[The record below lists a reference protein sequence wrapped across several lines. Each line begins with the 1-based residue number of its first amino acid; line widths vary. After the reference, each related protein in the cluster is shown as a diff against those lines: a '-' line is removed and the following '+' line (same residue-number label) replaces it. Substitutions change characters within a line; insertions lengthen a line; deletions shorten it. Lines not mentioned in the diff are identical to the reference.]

1 VTRVIGHRGAGGLWP
16 ENSLGGFRNVI
27 TLAVDAVEFDVQL
40 VDSGELLVIHDATI
54 ERTTEGTGA
63 VRDLSQEKRARL
75 RLKGCDETIPTF
87 GEVLDVLAQA
97 EETQLHVEIKDP
109 LDRLCSGVVE
119 KIVAEIDRHGLRGR
133 CHLSSFDLLVLEV
146 CRSVASD
153 IPRIVSLNAASANRL
168 GGLESFLSRA
178 SDLVEVVAVYH
189 GYLEANWDA
198 ITAVLSADR
207 LGVWTL
213 NDEALIGTW
222 LDRGVGHITS
232 DRPDLGARAPRRTAR
247 SASCHREL
255 LKLESHGSCLRV
267 LTRCRTVK
275 TLYIG
280 RIQRPWDGLRLAAP

>member
-40 VDSGELLVIHDATI
+40 VDSGALLVIHDATI

-63 VRDLSQEKRARL
+63 VRDLSPEKRARL

-87 GEVLDVLAQA
+87 GEVLDVLAPA
-97 EETQLHVEIKDP
+97 EEKQLHVEIKDP
-109 LDRLCSGVVE
+109 GDRLCSGVVE
-119 KIVAEIDRHGLRGR
+119 KIVAEIDHHGLRGR

-153 IPRIVSLNAASANRL
+153 IPRLVSLNAASANRL

-189 GYLEANWDA
+189 EYLEANWDA

-207 LGVWTL
+207 LDVWTL
-213 NDEALIGTW
+213 NDEALIRTW

-232 DRPDLGARAPRRTAR
+232 DRPDLVLA
-247 SASCHREL
+247 
-255 LKLESHGSCLRV
+255 LRDEPPGP
-267 LTRCRTVK
+267 LPATENH
-275 TLYIG
+275 
-280 RIQRPWDGLRLAAP
+280 